1 MLLLHGTAGAASPT
15 FFGYDLP
22 RLHAALNDFPPAL
35 LLTAIFLE
43 ILFLWTR
50 RDSLRAASYWTLVLG
65 VLSTAVTVVSGLLA
79 ARTIMDAGETRA
91 LMEEHE
97 DAAYW
102 TLGFFVVLGI
112 WRVVRERV
120 MARRERI
127 WALVFSLVAVA
138 TLVRTAQHGGSLVF
152 DHGAGL
158 SEDTMRDAV
167 EAQEAMRAAE
177 KAEGSEPGM
186 THDQGG
192 GMAMDST
199 AGHQHADSAAGAEHE
214 HKH

>member
-1 MLLLHGTAGAASPT
+1 MLLLHGTAGAANPT

-35 LLTAIFLE
+35 LLTAVFLE

-50 RDSLRAASYWTLVLG
+50 RDSLRAASYWVLVLG
-65 VLSTAVTVVSGLLA
+65 TLSAVVTVISGLLA
-79 ARTIMDAGETRA
+79 ARVIMDAGETRA

-102 TLGFFVVLGI
+102 TLGFFVVLAI
-112 WRVVRERV
+112 WRVARERV

-138 TLVRTAQHGGSLVF
+138 TLIRTAQHGGSLVF
-152 DHGAGL
+152 DHAAGL
-158 SEDTMRDAV
+158 NGDTMRDAL
-167 EAQEAMRAAE
+167 EEQDAMRGHEAAE
-177 KAEGSEPGM
+177 G
-186 THDQGG
+186 HDA
-192 GMAMDST
+192 MKMDS
-199 AGHQHADSAAGAEHE
+199 AGAAHE
-214 HKH
+214 HDH

>member
-1 MLLLHGTAGAASPT
+1 MFLLHGTAGAASPT

-35 LLTAIFLE
+35 LLTAVFLE

-50 RDSLRAASYWTLVLG
+50 RESLRAASYWTLVLG
-65 VLSTAVTVVSGLLA
+65 GLSTAVTVVSGLLA
-79 ARTIMDAGETRA
+79 ANTIMDSGETRA
-91 LMEEHE
+91 LMDEHE

-102 TLGFFVVLGI
+102 TLGFFVVLTA
-112 WRVVRERV
+112 WRVLRERV
-120 MARRERI
+120 MSRRERR

-138 TLVRTAQHGGSLVF
+138 TLIRTAQHGGSLVF

-177 KAEGSEPGM
+177 KAEGSEAGM

-192 GMAMDST
+192 MAMDST
-199 AGHQHADSAAGAEHE
+199 GGHQHADSAAGAEHE

>member
-1 MLLLHGTAGAASPT
+1 MLLLHGTAGAANPT
-15 FFGYDLP
+15 IFGYDLP

-35 LLTAIFLE
+35 LLTAVFLE

-65 VLSTAVTVVSGLLA
+65 TLSTGVTVISGLLA

-102 TLGFFVVLGI
+102 TLGFFVVLAI
-112 WRVVRERV
+112 WRVARERV
-120 MARRERI
+120 MTRRERI
-127 WALVFSLVAVA
+127 WAWIFSLVAVA
-138 TLVRTAQHGGSLVF
+138 SLIRTAQHGGSLVF
-152 DHGAGL
+152 DHAAGL
-158 SEDTMRDAV
+158 SEDTMRDAI
-167 EAQEAMRAAE
+167 EAQDSMRAAE
-177 KAEGSEPGM
+177 RAEGPGAGM
-186 THDQGG
+186 AHDHG

-199 AGHQHADSAAGAEHE
+199 GGHQPTDSTTGAAHE
-214 HKH
+214 HDH